1 MLHAPMDN
9 VTSSMDDVTRSNGQR
24 NDAPIDI
31 TRSNGQ
37 CNAMCEQIRFTRSNG
52 QFLLLFLF
60 LLLRLI
66 RYMYDWAPNGNLA
79 GNSQILKI
87 H

>member
-60 LLLRLI
+60 LLLRSKEEVSL
-66 RYMYDWAPNGNLA
+66 YASFQSL
-79 GNSQILKI
+79 SK
-87 H
+87 

>member
-9 VTSSMDDVTRSNGQR
+9 VTSSMDDVTRSNGQRYNAPMDVTRSNGQR

-66 RYMYDWAPNGNLA
+66 R
-79 GNSQILKI
+79 
-87 H
+87 